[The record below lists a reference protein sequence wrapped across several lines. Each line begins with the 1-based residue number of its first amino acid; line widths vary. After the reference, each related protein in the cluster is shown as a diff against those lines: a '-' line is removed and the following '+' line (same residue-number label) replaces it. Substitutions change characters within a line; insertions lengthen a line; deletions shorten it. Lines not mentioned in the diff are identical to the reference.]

1 MARGSQN
8 QRRGKTNRRAP
19 FNPIPPA
26 YWDDAA
32 RTWGRQVYDRRSAH
46 QFQYYEAD
54 LLISS
59 ILKPRMEVLELGCGT
74 GEGTLKHASEVRR
87 LIATDLSKDMVTR
100 ARTRAKRRGA
110 SRGLDFAR
118 ADGSHLPLQS
128 ACIDAVIGRGVALSY
143 VKNPRRALSEIHR
156 VLRPGGKLAID
167 AMNALSP
174 SSRPGR
180 TNVRFR
186 TVRRLRGN
194 PVYIEQFNEGLLQ
207 VRRIS
212 YLRSQAPLAK
222 LAARTKILRSRPA
235 GLARQV
241 LRTEY
246 MHARYFPERRLR
258 SLASEVGFSDVQ
270 IVPLGQLYRILMS
283 KDRTLRD
290 FTIRNRRLLSRLV
303 LELHNHFRVNS
314 GFHVMLMD
322 TKGGRGAGLGDHPAA
337 S

>member
-26 YWDDAA
+26 YWDNAA
-32 RTWGRQVYDRRSAH
+32 RNMGLASLRQAQRPSVSVLRGRPP
-46 QFQYYEAD
+46 D
-54 LLISS
+54 LLDS
-59 ILKPRMEVLELGCGT
+59 EAANGGLGT
-74 GEGTLKHASEVRR
+74 RLWDGEGTLKHASEVRR

-100 ARTRAKRRGA
+100 ARTRAKRQGA

-156 VLRPGGKLAID
+156 VLRPAEARID

-241 LRTEY
+241 LRNESTS
-246 MHARYFPERRLR
+246 R
-258 SLASEVGFSDVQ
+258 STVLSGTTPPIVG
-270 IVPLGQLYRILMS
+270 L
-283 KDRTLRD
+283 
-290 FTIRNRRLLSRLV
+290 
-303 LELHNHFRVNS
+303 
-314 GFHVMLMD
+314 
-322 TKGGRGAGLGDHPAA
+322 
-337 S
+337 